1 MIIYVCPKS
10 LHPMHFQCI
19 AKIFSVLQRYRK
31 FSQFHGFSNG
41 MTTWIITNHQPTV
54 YIRLSHI
61 HAYTWSMFGSL
72 QKINIIHI
80 FCCLAGD
87 FPIYSKQ
94 MKND

>member
-1 MIIYVCPKS
+1 MIIYVYVLNLYIPC
-10 LHPMHFQCI
+10 
-19 AKIFSVLQRYRK
+19 IFSVLQRYRK

-41 MTTWIITNHQPTV
+41 MTTWIITNHQPIV